1 MKLKS
6 LGTGDHHHCFSI
18 LIWEP
23 INSIPL
29 AGGVSRDFFAGGVNH
44 MVFRE
49 KRGGGQSSQTEQKEG
64 DCRKLT
70 ANKGGGSFE
79 HYEPLKEGGGDQV
92 NDIVTQL
99 KSFDHFPQKIMTGP

>member
-6 LGTGDHHHCFSI
+6 LGTGHYHYCFSI

-29 AGGVSRDFFAGGVNH
+29 AGGVSGDFFLGGVNH

-49 KRGGGQSSQTEQKEG
+49 KRWGGGVSHRKQSRKRG

-70 ANKGGGSFE
+70 TNKGGSFE
-79 HYEPLKEGGGDQV
+79 HYEPIKEGGGSG
-92 NDIVTQL
+92 
-99 KSFDHFPQKIMTGP
+99 K